1 MTRVRNDPQDF
12 ARQALE
18 GLAAANRHLLRLVPG
33 GVTRA
38 VPGDPGTVA
47 VVVGGGSG
55 HYPAFAGLVGRGLAH
70 GAVVGNIFASPSA
83 QQACS
88 VAREANR
95 GGGVLFCYGN
105 YSGDV
110 LHFSAALDRL
120 ASEGIEARQVLVTDD
135 VSSAGAGDLSRRRGI
150 AGGLV
155 VFKTAGAAADRGHSL
170 SEVTRIAEL
179 ANARTRSFGVAF
191 AGCTLPGGQ
200 DPLFTIAPNRMAVGM
215 GIHGEP
221 GIGEA
226 DLPSADELAE
236 LLVSRLLSEL
246 PPGVDG
252 PSGKDAV
259 VLLNG
264 LGSVKYEELFVLYRR
279 VDELLTQ
286 AGVRIVEPEVG
297 ELVTSLD
304 MAGVSLTTCWLTD
317 ELADLWHAP
326 AESPGFRKGGVFLG
340 GEDHTPQTPRPGT
353 LLAVT
358 DSPCLEAP
366 SGPPRPGDAK
376 LAPLAAGATVAAAA
390 VAGVKEREGRFVR
403 RDAAVSGGPAPWIV
417 TVCNVFDAIRDAVE
431 ANVDELGRLDAV
443 AGDGDHGE
451 AMLRGATA
459 AAAAAR
465 TSLDEGFGAGST
477 LVRAGGDW
485 SDASGGA
492 SGALW
497 EVGLRALGQ
506 VIGDE
511 QAPDAGTVVAAVR
524 NCSAEVM
531 RVGGAVPGDKT
542 LVDVLAPFE
551 TALAAHVDAGLGLG
565 EAWTG
570 AVTAAEQAAKDTADL
585 VPRVGRARP
594 LAARSVGNPDA
605 GATSLAIVLRAVDP
619 VINKTC
625 AGNRER
631 SSP

>member
-1 MTRVRNDPQDF
+1 MTRVRNDPPDF

-83 QQACS
+83 RQACS

-135 VSSAGAGDLSRRRGI
+135 VSSAGADDLSRRRGI

-155 VFKTAGAAADRGHSL
+155 VFKTAGAAADRGCSL
-170 SEVTRIAEL
+170 AEVTRLAEL

-191 AGCTLPGGQ
+191 AGCTLPGGK
-200 DPLFTIAPNRMAVGM
+200 DPLFTIAPDRMAVGM

-226 DLPSADELAE
+226 DLPSADELAG

-246 PPGVDG
+246 PPGVTEPG
-252 PSGKDAV
+252 GKDAV

-279 VDELLTQ
+279 VDQLLAQ

-326 AESPGFRKGGVFLG
+326 AEAPGFSKGSVFLG
-340 GEDHTPQTPRPGT
+340 GEDHTPQTPRPAT

-358 DSPCLEAP
+358 VSSGGSRPPRPPWSPGREAP
-366 SGPPRPGDAK
+366 SGHPRPSDAK
-376 LAPLAAGATVAAAA
+376 LADARRGATV
-390 VAGVKEREGRFVR
+390 
-403 RDAAVSGGPAPWIV
+403 SGGSALWAN
-417 TVCNVFDAIRDAVE
+417 TVCIALEAVREAIE
-431 ANVDELGRLDAV
+431 ANVGELGRLDAL
-443 AGDGDHGE
+443 AGDGDHGD
-451 AMLRGATA
+451 AMLRGSAA

-465 TSLDEGFGAGST
+465 TAIAEGAGAGT
-477 LVRAGGDW
+477 VLMRAGADW

-511 QAPDAGTVVAAVR
+511 EAPDAGTVVAAVR
-524 NCSAEVM
+524 NWSAEVM

-542 LVDVLAPFE
+542 LVDVLLPFE
-551 TALAAHVDAGLGLG
+551 TALAARVDAGLALG
-565 EAWTG
+565 EAWTE
-570 AVTAAEQAAKDTADL
+570 AVIAAEQAAKATADL
-585 VPRVGRARP
+585 VPRIGRARP
-594 LAARSVGNPDA
+594 LAARSAGNPDA

-619 VINKTC
+619 VINAAAGRPGQSNEAC
-625 AGNRER
+625 AGNRKR

>member
-1 MTRVRNDPQDF
+1 MTRVRNDPPDF

-38 VPGDPGTVA
+38 VPGEPGTVA

-135 VSSAGAGDLSRRRGI
+135 VSSASADDLSRRRGI

-170 SEVTRIAEL
+170 TEVTRLAEL

-200 DPLFTIAPNRMAVGM
+200 DPLFTISPNRMAVGM

-246 PPGVDG
+246 PPGVDRPG
-252 PSGKDAV
+252 GKDAV

-279 VDELLTQ
+279 VDELLVQ

-326 AESPGFRKGGVFLG
+326 AEAPGFSKG
-340 GEDHTPQTPRPGT
+340 T
-353 LLAVT
+353 
-358 DSPCLEAP
+358 
-366 SGPPRPGDAK
+366 
-376 LAPLAAGATVAAAA
+376 LAPLVSAPAHADGAIGSPIFDPLAPSARYVADALVPSARPVATRAGSLAATRV
-390 VAGVKEREGRFVR
+390 VC
-403 RDAAVSGGPAPWIV
+403 DAF
-417 TVCNVFDAIRDAVE
+417 TAIREAIE

-465 TSLDEGFGAGST
+465 TALDEGIGGGST
-477 LVRAGGDW
+477 LVRAGGEW

-511 QAPDAGTVVAAVR
+511 HAPDAGTVVAAVR
-524 NCSAEVM
+524 NWSAEVM

-570 AVTAAEQAAKDTADL
+570 AVIAAEQAAKDTADL
-585 VPRVGRARP
+585 VPRIGRARP
-594 LAARSVGNPDA
+594 LAARSAGNPDA

-619 VINKTC
+619 VINEAC
-625 AGNRER
+625 AGNRKG